1 MSAKFLESFGSKLA
15 EQWVANLL
23 TPAFVFWAGGA
34 AAGLQRFGWKSAST
48 WFSQKDESLL
58 QIALLVGV
66 FCLIVA
72 SAFVVQRFDLPVLRF
87 LEGYWPRWLSPL
99 RRWLIAREEKRS
111 QRISDRWQELKKLQR
126 LNPNQI
132 TTEQHDEMIQLDW
145 QQHYLPLENQIMPTR
160 LGNILRAAE
169 QWPLEKYGLDAIV
182 CWSRLWLLLPDAV
195 KKDLQEAR
203 TDLNT
208 AARVW
213 LWSLLFIVWTIWAW
227 WAAPVG
233 IICAI
238 FAYYYWALDAARN
251 YGELIEATFDL
262 HRHLLYQS
270 LRWNLP
276 PDPKVERCVGRDL
289 TEYLWRGWGL

>member
-34 AAGLQRFGWKSAST
+34 AAGLQRFGWKRAST
-48 WFSQKDESLL
+48 WFSQQPEPL

-87 LEGYWPRWLSPL
+87 LEGYWPPCLRPL
-99 RRWLIAREEKRS
+99 RRWLIAREAKRS
-111 QRISDRWQELKKLQR
+111 QRISDRWQELQKLQR
-126 LNPNQI
+126 
-132 TTEQHDEMIQLDW
+132 TTEQRDELIQLDW
-145 QQHYLPLENQIMPTR
+145 QQHYLPLELMPTR

-169 QWPLEKYGLDAIV
+169 QWPREKYGLDAIV

-203 TDLNT
+203 ADLNT
-208 AARVW
+208 AARFW
-213 LWSLLFIVWTIWAW
+213 FWSLLFIIWTIWAW
-227 WAAPVG
+227 WAAPAG
-233 IICAI
+233 IISAF
-238 FAYYYWALDAARN
+238 FAYYYWALEAARN

-276 PDPKVERCVGRDL
+276 PDPNEERRVGRDL
-289 TEYLWRGWGL
+289 TQYLWRGWGL

>member
-15 EQWVANLL
+15 EQWVATLL

-34 AAGLQRFGWKSAST
+34 AAGLQRFGWKRAST
-48 WFSQKDESLL
+48 WLSQQPEPL
-58 QIALLVGV
+58 QIAFLVGV

-72 SAFVVQRFDLPVLRF
+72 SAFVVQRFDLAVLRF
-87 LEGYWPRWLSPL
+87 LEGYWHPWLRPL

-111 QRISDRWQELKKLQR
+111 QRINDRWQELQKLQR

-132 TTEQHDEMIQLDW
+132 TTEQRDELIQLDL
-145 QQHYLPLENQIMPTR
+145 QLHYLPLENQIMPTR

-203 TDLNT
+203 ADLNT
-208 AARVW
+208 AVRFW
-213 LWSLLFIVWTIWAW
+213 FWSLLFIVWTFWAW

-233 IICAI
+233 IFSAI
-238 FAYYYWALDAARN
+238 FIYRYWALEAARN

-276 PDPKVERCVGRDL
+276 PDPNEERRVGRQL
-289 TEYLWRGWGL
+289 TEYFWRGWGL